1 MPVWFRKEVQGMS
14 WKTCLMAVG
23 EASFDF
29 CVVAGARMASIPCGI
44 KPDGVHDLVMFEF
57 AEGSTTAAVY
67 TKNLF
72 AAAPVDVGKRHLQ
85 LVSPRYFLINSGNA
99 NAATGDE
106 GVADSLTCCKS
117 LSQLAGVR
125 PEEVIPFSTGVIGER
140 LPVSRITDA
149 LHDMLPCLDENNWL
163 EAARGIMT
171 TDTRPKIVSRQM
183 EILGEKITITG
194 IAKGSGMIQPNMATM
209 LSYIAT
215 DALLSQRALQ
225 DMLVRATARSFNR
238 ITVDSDTST
247 NDSCMLTATG
257 ASGVD
262 IGKEPSAREAFYEAL
277 EELMIELAKGII
289 RDAEGATKFVE
300 VRVINGEANKECLNI
315 AYAIAN
321 SPLIKTAIFA
331 SDANWG
337 RIVMAI
343 GKADVD
349 IDISRLDVYIGEV
362 QLMSQGVKDPGYE
375 ESMGAKAMSSEEI
388 TITVNLNAG
397 DRSETVWTSDLSHE
411 YVRINA
417 EYRT

>member
-1 MPVWFRKEVQGMS
+1 
-14 WKTCLMAVG
+14 MAVG
-23 EASFDF
+23 EVGFDF
-29 CVVAGARMASIPCGI
+29 CVVAGARMVSTPCGI
-44 KPDGVHDLVMFEF
+44 KSGGAHDLVMFEF
-57 AEGSTTAAVY
+57 AEGSVTAAVY

-72 AAAPVDVGKRHLQ
+72 AAAPVNVGRSHLQ
-85 LVSPRYFLINSGNA
+85 QTSPRYFLINSGNA

-106 GVADSLTCCKS
+106 GIADSLTCCKS

-125 PEEVIPFSTGVIGER
+125 TEEVIPFSTGVIGER

-149 LHDMLPCLDENNWL
+149 LQDMLPHLSESNWL

-171 TDTRPKIVSRQM
+171 TDTRPKIVSRQT
-183 EILGEKITITG
+183 EILGEEITITG

-215 DALLSQRALQ
+215 DALLSQQTVQ
-225 DMLVRATARSFNR
+225 DMLVKATARSFNR

-262 IGKEPSAREAFYEAL
+262 IDKEPSAGGVFYEAL
-277 EELMIELAKGII
+277 EELMIELAQGII

-300 VRVINGEANKECLNI
+300 VRVINGSVEKDCLNI

-321 SPLIKTAIFA
+321 SPLMKTAIFA

-343 GKADVD
+343 GKADAD
-349 IDISRLDVYIGEV
+349 IDVSKLDVYIGDV
-362 QLMSQGVKDPGYE
+362 QLMSKGGKASDYE
-375 ESMGAKAMSSEEI
+375 ESMGANAMSGEEI
-388 TITVNLNAG
+388 SITVDLNAG
-397 DRSETVWTSDLSHE
+397 DFSETVWTSDLSHE

>member
-1 MPVWFRKEVQGMS
+1 
-14 WKTCLMAVG
+14 MAVG
-23 EASFDF
+23 EVGFDF
-29 CVVAGARMASIPCGI
+29 CVVAGARMVSTPCGI
-44 KPDGVHDLVMFEF
+44 KSGGAHDLVMFEF
-57 AEGSTTAAVY
+57 AEGSVTAAVY

-72 AAAPVDVGKRHLQ
+72 AAAPVNVGRSHLQ
-85 LVSPRYFLINSGNA
+85 QTSPRYFLINSGNA

-106 GVADSLTCCKS
+106 GIADSLTCCKS

-125 PEEVIPFSTGVIGER
+125 TEEVIPFSTGVIGER

-149 LHDMLPCLDENNWL
+149 LQDMLPHLSESNWL

-171 TDTRPKIVSRQM
+171 TDTRPKIVSRQT

-215 DALLSQRALQ
+215 DALLSQQTVQ
-225 DMLVRATARSFNR
+225 DMLVKATARSFNR

-262 IGKEPSAREAFYEAL
+262 IDKEPSAAGVFYEAL
-277 EELMIELAKGII
+277 EELMIELAQEII

-300 VRVINGEANKECLNI
+300 VRVINGSVEKDCLNI

-321 SPLIKTAIFA
+321 SPLMKTAIFA

-343 GKADVD
+343 GKADAD
-349 IDISRLDVYIGEV
+349 IDVSKLDVYIGDV
-362 QLMSQGVKDPGYE
+362 QLMSKGGKASDYE
-375 ESMGAKAMSSEEI
+375 ESMGANAMSGEEI
-388 TITVNLNAG
+388 SITVDLNAG
-397 DRSETVWTSDLSHE
+397 DFSETVWTSDLSHE